1 MVQPIR
7 RSAQC
12 LKRWAFAQWAAIRPT
27 QVYPCVRQLAEED
40 CGAACIATV
49 ARCHGATWSLGLIR
63 DAVGT
68 TSDGTTLLGL
78 RRGAE
83 SLGFQAQAARA
94 DVQDLVQ
101 LTELPMPM
109 ICHWQGWHWV
119 VLHGLNNGQVVL
131 ADPAVGVRHLDPE
144 AFLQGWA
151 DRVVL
156 VLEPDPARFH
166 QTPRQQ
172 ELGLKVFR
180 HFITPFRPL
189 LGQAIALNIV
199 IGVLG
204 LSMPLLMQVLTDDV
218 LIRGDTGMLTSLSI
232 GLMLLFGFRAL
243 LTLLQGHM
251 VGYFGNKLQ
260 LQMILHYGQ
269 RLLGLPL
276 SYFEHHRSGEVV
288 SRIGDIKQLNSLVSA
303 VVLGLP
309 SQLCIALV
317 SLVLMGAYSASLTV
331 AALFCYV
338 AVLLCNLTF
347 LPAQTRL
354 AKEMLVKSAD
364 NQGYLVE
371 LFRGIGLLK
380 CSEATAQAWHDYQTS
395 FGRLAH
401 LSWGGLRLDLQ
412 QETATTLLGSIAGVG
427 LLWYGSGFVIM
438 QQLSIGQLLA
448 FSGMGANVFAFL
460 TALSGL
466 TQELLRADVVIQ
478 RLADVL
484 ERPSELEVH
493 PGVHDVT
500 LPRDTGV
507 SCERVSFHHPGRRAL
522 LDDLTVHIP
531 GGVTTALVGE
541 SGCGKSTLSKLIA
554 GIYAPQQGTIHY
566 GAYNACDLHR
576 DALRRQV
583 VLVPQDSTLFNRSIF
598 ENFRFAHPGVRFEQV
613 VEACRL
619 TLADDFIRE
628 LPDGYQT
635 VIGEFATNL
644 SGGQRQRLAIARA
657 LIGDPAILILDE
669 STSALDP
676 ILERRL
682 MDRLLKHRQG
692 ATTVFISHRPS
703 MILRADWLIYLE
715 AGRVREQNAPTAL
728 RDSLQLTPF
737 LTAA

>member
-1 MVQPIR
+1 M
-7 RSAQC
+7 
-12 LKRWAFAQWAAIRPT
+12 
-27 QVYPCVRQLAEED
+27 AEED

-49 ARCHGATWSLGLIR
+49 AQCHGASWSLGTIR

-68 TSDGTTLLGL
+68 TSEGTTLLGL
-78 RRGAE
+78 RRGADT
-83 SLGFQAQAARA
+83 LGFQAQAARA
-94 DVQDLVQ
+94 DVQNLDQ
-101 LTELPMPM
+101 LNELPLPL

-119 VLHGLNNGQVVL
+119 VLHGQQNGQVIV
-131 ADPAVGVRHLDPE
+131 ADPAVGLRHLEPKE
-144 AFLQGWA
+144 FLQGWG

-156 VLEPDPARFH
+156 VLEPDPGRFH
-166 QTPRQQ
+166 QTPQQQ

-189 LGQAIALNIV
+189 LGQAIGLNIV

-243 LTLLQGHM
+243 LNLLQGHM

-276 SYFEHHRSGEVV
+276 SYFENHRSGEVV
-288 SRIGDIKQLNSLVSA
+288 SRIGDIQQLNTLVSA

-317 SLVLMGAYSASLTV
+317 SLLLMWAYSASLTV
-331 AALFCYV
+331 AALLCYA
-338 AVLLCNLTF
+338 AVLMCNLTF
-347 LPAQTRL
+347 VPAQTRL

-380 CSEATAQAWHDYQTS
+380 CSEATAQAWHDYQSS

-401 LSWGGLRLDLQ
+401 LSWSGLRLDLQ
-412 QETATTLLGSIAGVG
+412 QETTTTLLGSVAGVA
-427 LLWYGSGFVIM
+427 LLWYGSGFVIA

-466 TQELLRADVVIQ
+466 TQEVLRADVVIQ
-478 RLADVL
+478 RLADVM
-484 ERPSELEVH
+484 ERQSELEIH
-493 PGVHDVT
+493 PGIHEVT
-500 LPRDTGV
+500 LAPDSGV
-507 SCERVSFHHPGRRAL
+507 ICERVTFHHPGRRPL
-522 LDDLTVHIP
+522 LDGLTVTIP

-554 GIYAPQQGTIHY
+554 GIYTPQQGTIHY
-566 GAYNACDLHR
+566 GAYNASDLNR

-598 ENFRFAHPGVRFEQV
+598 ENFRFAHPGVRFDQV

-619 TLADDFIRE
+619 SLADDFIRE

-682 MDRLLKHRQG
+682 MDRLMKHRQG

-715 AGRVREQNAPTAL
+715 AGRVREQNAPAAL
-728 RDSLQLTPF
+728 RDSLHLTPF

>member
-1 MVQPIR
+1 MVQSIR

-12 LKRWAFAQWAAIRPT
+12 FQRWAFALWLAFRRRGP
-27 QVYPCVRQLAEED
+27 YPCVRQMAEED

-49 ARCHGATWSLGLIR
+49 AQCHGASWSLGTIR

-68 TSDGTTLLGL
+68 TSEGTTLLGL
-78 RRGAE
+78 RRGAD

-94 DVQDLVQ
+94 DVQNLDQ
-101 LTELPMPM
+101 LNELPLPM

-119 VLHGLNNGQVVL
+119 VLHGQQNGQVIV
-131 ADPAVGVRHLDPE
+131 ADPAVGLRHLDPKE
-144 AFLQGWA
+144 FLQGWG

-156 VLEPDPARFH
+156 VLEPDPGRFH
-166 QTPRQQ
+166 QTPQQQ

-189 LGQAIALNIV
+189 LGQAIGLNIV

-276 SYFEHHRSGEVV
+276 SYFETHRSGEVV
-288 SRIGDIKQLNSLVSA
+288 SRIGDIQQLNSLVSA

-317 SLVLMGAYSASLTV
+317 SLLLMWAYSASLTV
-331 AALFCYV
+331 AALLCYA
-338 AVLLCNLTF
+338 AVLMCNLTF
-347 LPAQTRL
+347 VPAQTRL

-380 CSEATAQAWHDYQTS
+380 CSEATAQAWHDYQSS

-401 LSWGGLRLDLQ
+401 LSWSGLRLDLQ
-412 QETATTLLGSIAGVG
+412 QETTTTLLGSVAGVA
-427 LLWYGSGFVIM
+427 LLWYGSGFVIA

-466 TQELLRADVVIQ
+466 TQEVLRADVVIQ
-478 RLADVL
+478 RLADVM
-484 ERPSELEVH
+484 ERQSELEIH
-493 PGVHDVT
+493 PGIHDVT
-500 LPRDTGV
+500 LAPDSGV
-507 SCERVSFHHPGRRAL
+507 ICERITFHHPGRRPL
-522 LDDLTVHIP
+522 LDDLTVTIP

-554 GIYAPQQGTIHY
+554 GIYTPQQGTIHY
-566 GAYNACDLHR
+566 GAYNACDLNR

-598 ENFRFAHPGVRFEQV
+598 ENFRFAHPGVRFDQV

-619 TLADDFIRE
+619 SLADDFIRE

-682 MDRLLKHRQG
+682 MDRLMKHRQG

-715 AGRVREQNAPTAL
+715 AGRVREQNAPAAL
-728 RDSLQLTPF
+728 RDSLHLTPF